1 MSLVLEYR
9 NTTDDLRTQ
18 CKLQLEDHYKS
29 SRSKYIRSGLTSFAL
44 LILASYCAYQ
54 ADLVGFLVFFLI
66 VAISYLPKLFQYS
79 QIYLSS
85 IEESLTGRPEAQI
98 RMEVREDGLLET
110 EEGIVSFVHWSSIK
124 SYKELSNILF
134 IDTAGSQCAIIPRS
148 SVTPSPSVVDE
159 VIRLLQENGIPEREA
174 K

>member
-18 CKLQLEDHYKS
+18 CKLQMEDHYKS
-29 SRSKYIRSGLTSFAL
+29 SRSKYVRSGLTSFAL

-54 ADLVGFLVFFLI
+54 ANLVGFLVFFLI
-66 VAISYLPKLFQYS
+66 VAITYLPKLFRYS

-85 IEESLTGRPEAQI
+85 IEESLTGRPETQI

-110 EEGIVSFVHWSSIK
+110 EEGIVSFVPWSSIK
-124 SYKELSNILF
+124 SYKELCSTLF
-134 IDTAGSQCAIIPRS
+134 IDMTGSQCAIIPRN
-148 SVTPSPSVVDE
+148 SVNPSPSSVDE
-159 VIRLLQENGIPEREA
+159 VIQILRNRGIPEREA